1 MKEYTSLQV
10 LALYSCCIPN
20 CICVSFI
27 NIGITYAI
35 KKMDIHQFVLKN
47 QHQST
52 EEGIRELLKEAELL
66 RLIKHPDIIHLE
78 DVFADSHYLYLVM
91 ELLNGGDLFD
101 RLLSKGTYS
110 EGEAMEVTYRLLN
123 AIHFLHINNIA
134 HRDLKPENILL
145 VSKRSDVEIK
155 LTDFGLAKQTNEKKK
170 LKTYCGTPQYFA
182 PEVYHRQHAKKKPAN
197 RDVDAGRTS
206 SDEIEGY
213 TFAADMW
220 SLGVMLYVLLW

>member
-1 MKEYTSLQV
+1 M
-10 LALYSCCIPN
+10 
-20 CICVSFI
+20 
-27 NIGITYAI
+27 TYAI

-47 QHQST
+47 QSQSS
-52 EEGIRELLKEAELL
+52 EEAVRELLKEAELL

-91 ELLNGGDLFD
+91 ELLSGGDLFD

-110 EGEAMEVTYRLLN
+110 EGEAMEVTHRLLN
-123 AIHFLHINNIA
+123 AIHFLHVNNIA

-145 VSKRSDVEIK
+145 VSRRSDVEVK
-155 LTDFGLAKQTNEKKK
+155 LTDFGLAKQINGSKK

-182 PEVYHRQHAKKKPAN
+182 PEVYHRQHVKKRAG
-197 RDVDAGRTS
+197 AGRTS
-206 SDEIEGY
+206 SGEDVGY

-220 SLGVMLYVLLW
+220 SLGVMLYVLLR